1 METVKAGGKNISGL
15 NIRKAFG
22 LKSTNFTMSFGDN
35 YMVFETTG
43 YGHGVG
49 MSQYGANEMAKD
61 GASYRQILEH
71 FYTGIEIESI
81 E

>member
-1 METVKAGGKNISGL
+1 
-15 NIRKAFG
+15 
-22 LKSTNFTMSFGDN
+22 
-35 YMVFETTG
+35 
-43 YGHGVG
+43 